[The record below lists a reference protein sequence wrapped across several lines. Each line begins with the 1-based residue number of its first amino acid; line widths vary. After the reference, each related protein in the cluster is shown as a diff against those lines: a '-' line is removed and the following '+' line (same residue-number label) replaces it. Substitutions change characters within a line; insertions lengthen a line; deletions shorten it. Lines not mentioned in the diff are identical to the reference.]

1 MEIDF
6 PALDSIGY
14 KQIIDYLNGSINKD
28 LLIETIVSKTWQYA
42 KKQLNG
48 LKKKTLIYRRYNKP

>member
-1 MEIDF
+1 MHIDF

-14 KQIIDYLNGSINKD
+14 RQIIDYLNGSINKD
-28 LLIETIVSKTWQYA
+28 SLIEIIVNKTWQYA

-48 LKKKTLIYRRYNKP
+48 LKESIDLRRCYKP